1 MAIASTHPVLR
12 FLRALA
18 VPGQADAPDAQL
30 LQRFV
35 SERDQHA
42 FTALLKRHGPMVLG
56 VCARVL
62 GDSGDAEDAFQAT
75 FLVLVRRAGSLGR
88 PELLGNWLYGVAYR
102 TAQKARL
109 SAARRRQHEDRAGT
123 LIGPSAVGDVER
135 RELRRLL
142 DAEMTR
148 LPERY
153 RVPLVLCDL
162 EGHTHGEAAR
172 RLGCPRATLTT
183 RLTRAREQLR
193 SRLVRRG
200 LAVGT
205 LCLAQASAQAVPPRL
220 ASEVTEAVLA
230 YVADS
235 TIRSIKIATLTD
247 GVLKAMY
254 VSKLKMVASV
264 VAGVAIAIYGLS
276 MLAQRSSRA
285 EPPSKAP
292 AQAAAGTQQ
301 DEAPP
306 EAPPEADDEKVTV
319 KSLPPVVVKT
329 VPESG
334 DTQVDA
340 ASVKEIR
347 VTFSKEMMDQSWS
360 WSSVSNDTQVKGT
373 GKPSYDK
380 DKRTCVLP
388 VKLEAGRTYAIW
400 VNSARF
406 ANFKDS
412 DGRSSVPYLLVFET
426 KP

>member
-1 MAIASTHPVLR
+1 
-12 FLRALA
+12 

-62 GDSGDAEDAFQAT
+62 GDSGEAEDAFQAT

-109 SAARRRQHEDRAGT
+109 SAARRRQHEDRART
-123 LIGPSAVGDVER
+123 LIEPSAGGEVEQ
-135 RELRRLL
+135 RELCRLL

-162 EGHTHGEAAR
+162 EGHTHDEAAR

-220 ASEVTEAVLA
+220 ASELSEAALA
-230 YVADS
+230 YLTDS
-235 TIRSIKIATLTD
+235 TIRSIKIATLTE

-254 VSKLKMVASV
+254 VSKLKMAASV

-285 EPPSKAP
+285 EPPIKTP
-292 AQAAAGTQQ
+292 TLAAASTQQ
-301 DEAPP
+301 DEAP
-306 EAPPEADDEKVTV
+306 AGADDEKVTV

-340 ASVKEIR
+340 ASIKEIR
-347 VTFSKEMMDQSWS
+347 VTFSKEMMDGTWS

-380 DKRTCVLP
+380 GKRTCVLP

-400 VNSARF
+400 VNSANF
-406 ANFKDS
+406 SNFKDGE
-412 DGRSSVPYLLVFET
+412 GRSAVPYLLVFET